1 MTTYM
6 PSLAALESNDDV
18 RLAAELRLARLRMHA
33 AVIRAL
39 ADHIDRVAESGDV
52 DDLRER
58 LTEQKA
64 RLECTEAGWSPC
76 IEDSGVFSIVPVQ
89 GNGDPS

>member
-52 DDLRER
+52 NDLRER
-58 LTEQKA
+58 LTEEKA
-64 RLECTEAGWSPC
+64 RLECIEAAWSPC